1 MCSLF
6 SRFASPGPGCAW
18 AWVCFVP
25 RAFVSP
31 PAPLRGQGQLHVL
44 PSSSQVFLYPA
55 VSAGMLALLCGV
67 CDGNALWEELCDVT
81 VCCADLDGQ
90 AGMGFFSSSVILFY
104 FKFVRDFC
112 LSCGVL
118 CLERVPCGRGS
129 MQRRVC
135 MNVCAAT
142 LHVSPWHLGLVAGS
156 CCSLGCSVLCLKV
169 GCHFITVLVFCCCY
183 LLPWISGMSRM
194 RLLSNKR
201 MYLMCL
207 VFN

>member
-1 MCSLF
+1 MSF
-6 SRFASPGPGCAW
+6 SWP
-18 AWVCFVP
+18 WVCLGMGLLCASGICVTSC
-25 RAFVSP
+25 SP
-31 PAPLRGQGQLHVL
+31 AGTGTTACAPQQL
-44 PSSSQVFLYPA
+44 PS
-55 VSAGMLALLCGV
+55 VSLSRCVAGMLALLCGV
-67 CDGNALWEELCDVT
+67 FDGNVLWEELCDVT

-104 FKFVRDFC
+104 LKFVRDFC

-129 MQRRVC
+129 MQCRVC
-135 MNVCAAT
+135 TNVCADT
-142 LHVSPWHLGLVAGS
+142 LQVSPWHLGLVAGS
-156 CCSLGCSVLCLKV
+156 CCSLGCSVLCLKL

-194 RLLSNKR
+194 HLLSNKR